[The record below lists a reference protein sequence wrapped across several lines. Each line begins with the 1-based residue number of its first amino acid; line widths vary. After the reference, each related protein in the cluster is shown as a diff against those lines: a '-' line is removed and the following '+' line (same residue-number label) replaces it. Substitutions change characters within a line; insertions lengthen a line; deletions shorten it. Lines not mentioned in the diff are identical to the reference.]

1 MVGKRDDRIRSRFVL
16 PIIQECGALIESL
29 EDLGTTRFELPR
41 TVEMQEKA
49 AIFRTYGVAHA
60 IIPRVHVPTV
70 IRRKIKRTGEEIVE
84 AVPISYGRQV

>member
-16 PIIQECGALIESL
+16 PIIQECGALIQGL
-29 EDLGTTRFELPR
+29 EDLGTTRFEFSC

-49 AIFRTYGVAHA
+49 AIFRTYDVTHA

-70 IRRKIKRTGEEIVE
+70 IRGKIKRNGEEIVE
-84 AVPISYGRQV
+84 AVPISYG